1 MAELAVT
8 SPADPV
14 AAARRVEFPGRWLG
28 GAVGVV
34 ATLLVAGLLV
44 MMHVVVDDPRGAV
57 SSNLLNAA
65 GVAVLG
71 VPVAFVLGRHYS
83 PVARDG
89 GWGSAAMTALS
100 FALLAPPLGD
110 LEIIVGASL
119 APWTFGGA
127 DIGSM
132 LAGGLLIG
140 GIGLVVSFVALPVTA
155 AVSLVWIVLIRL
167 LPRDWPARVAM
178 PRSVAR
184 FGVRQLAYV
193 LLAWLA
199 VTWTAWSIVRPIVV
213 AHGFDLPGE
222 PS

>member
-1 MAELAVT
+1 MAELAVA
-8 SPADPV
+8 PGADTAV
-14 AAARRVEFPGRWLG
+14 AARRVEFPGRWLG
-28 GAVGVV
+28 GAAGVV
-34 ATLLVAGLLV
+34 ATLLVAGLLAV
-44 MMHVVVDDPRGAV
+44 THVLVDDPRGVADT
-57 SSNLLNAA
+57 NLLNAA
-65 GVAVLG
+65 GVAALG

-89 GWGSAAMTALS
+89 GWRTAAMTALS

-119 APWTFGGA
+119 APWTFGSL
-127 DIGSM
+127 DLGSV

-140 GIGLVVSFVALPVTA
+140 IVGLFVSFVVLPVTA

-167 LPRDWPARVAM
+167 LPREWPARVAM
-178 PRSVAR
+178 PTSVAR
-184 FGVRQLAYV
+184 FGVRHLAYV

-199 VTWTAWSIVRPIVV
+199 VTWTAWSMVRPLVV